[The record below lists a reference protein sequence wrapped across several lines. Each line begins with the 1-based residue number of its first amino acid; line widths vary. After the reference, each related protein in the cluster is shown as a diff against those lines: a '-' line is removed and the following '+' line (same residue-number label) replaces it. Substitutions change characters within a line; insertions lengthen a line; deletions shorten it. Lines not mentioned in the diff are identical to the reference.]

1 MEFWRAAHCNFELLF
16 AQSSMTPILQHASF
30 YWTLML
36 DQRKKIIGEDT
47 VLFEHIWKSGKGFY
61 ITVSILGAL
70 VLLAIYAYVTQY
82 RTGLTVTGLSRQIF
96 WGVYITNF
104 VFFIGISHAGTF
116 ISAVLRILKAEW
128 RRPISRASELTT
140 VFILMFGVGSVL
152 IDLGRP
158 DRMLYAIRY
167 ANFQSPLLWDVCSI
181 ATYLTVSSLS
191 LYLALIPDIAMLRDL
206 GGKREWFYRILS
218 LGWTGTEGQ
227 HHRLDKAI
235 GFVSILVIPVMI
247 TVHTVVSF
255 VFAMTIQ
262 PLWHSAI
269 FGPYFVVGAIFSGV
283 ASVIVVMA
291 VLRKAYHLENYIKPI
306 HFNNIGIFLMAMTL
320 LWFYF
325 TFAEYITIVY
335 GNDPVHMSIFWSKFT
350 GKFAPLFWLHFV
362 LCFVIPLPILAIKK
376 FRTIRG
382 TVIVSISIVLGMW
395 LERFVIIV
403 PTLTRQRMPV
413 QGAFYIPT
421 WVEWSILAGCISLFT
436 LLYVLFT
443 KVFPIVPVWEVR
455 EGREKAA
462 ATAAARITSYMPETG
477 APKE

>member
-1 MEFWRAAHCNFELLF
+1 MA
-16 AQSSMTPILQHASF
+16 
-30 YWTLML
+30 
-36 DQRKKIIGEDT
+36 DQRQKILGEDRI
-47 VLFEHIWKSGKGFY
+47 LFEHIWKTGKGFY
-61 ITVSILGAL
+61 LTISILSGL
-70 VLLAIYAYVTQY
+70 VLWGLYAYVTQY
-82 RTGLTVTGLSRQIF
+82 RNGLTVTGLSRQIF

-116 ISAVLRILKAEW
+116 ISAVLRVLKAEW

-140 VFILMFGVGSVL
+140 VFILLFGVGSVL

-167 ANFQSPLLWDVCSI
+167 AHFRSPLLWDICSI
-181 ATYLTVSSLS
+181 TTYLTVSSICLF
-191 LYLALIPDIAMLRDL
+191 LALIPDIALLRDL

-218 LGWTGTEGQ
+218 LGWTGSETQ
-227 HHRLDKAI
+227 HRRLDRAI
-235 GFVSILVIPVMI
+235 NFMSILVIPVMI

-291 VLRKAYHLENYIKPI
+291 VLRKAYHLENYIKPV

-335 GNDPVHMSIFWSKFT
+335 GNEPVHMAIFWSKVT

-362 LCFVIPLPILAIKK
+362 LCFVIPLPILAAKR

-382 TVIVSISIVLGMW
+382 TVVASISIILGMW

-403 PTLTRQRMPV
+403 PTLTRQRLPV
-413 QGAFYIPT
+413 EQAIYVPT
-421 WVEWSILAGCISLFT
+421 WVEWSILVGCISLFM
-436 LLYVLFT
+436 LLYALFT
-443 KVFPIVPVWEVR
+443 KVFPIVPIWEIR
-455 EGREKAA
+455 EGREKAVSQVGE
-462 ATAAARITSYMPETG
+462 RIKAYLPEV
-477 APKE
+477 

>member
-1 MEFWRAAHCNFELLF
+1 
-16 AQSSMTPILQHASF
+16 
-30 YWTLML
+30 ML
-36 DQRKKIIGEDT
+36 DQRNKIIAGDNP
-47 VLFEHIWKSGKGFY
+47 LFEHIWRTGRGFY
-61 ITVSILGAL
+61 ITVSVLAAL
-70 VLLAIYAYVTQY
+70 VLWGVYAYVTQY
-82 RTGLTVTGLSRQIF
+82 LNGLTVTGLSRQIF

-116 ISAVLRILKAEW
+116 ISAVLRVLKAEW
-128 RRPISRASELTT
+128 RRPISRLSELTT

-167 ANFQSPLLWDVCSI
+167 AHFTSPLLWDVCSI
-181 ATYLTVSSLS
+181 TMYLTVSSIC
-191 LYLALIPDIAMLRDL
+191 LYLALIPDIALLRDL
-206 GGKREWFYRILS
+206 GGRREWFYRILA
-218 LGWTGTEGQ
+218 LGWTGDEHQ
-227 HHRLDKAI
+227 RRRLDKAI
-235 GFVSILVIPVMI
+235 GAMSILVIPVMI

-283 ASVIVVMA
+283 ASVIVVMS
-291 VLRKAYHLENYIKPI
+291 VIRKVYHLEAYIKPV

-325 TFAEYITIVY
+325 TFAEYITVVY
-335 GNDPVHMSIFWSKFT
+335 GNEPVHMAIFWSKIS
-350 GKFAPLFWLHFV
+350 GKFAPLFWLHFI
-362 LCFVIPLPILAIKK
+362 LCFVIPLPILAMKK

-382 TVIVSISIVLGMW
+382 TVAASISIILGMW

-413 QGAFYIPT
+413 EGVFYIPT
-421 WVEWSILAGCISLFT
+421 WVEWSILAGCISLFM
-436 LLYVLFT
+436 LLYTLFT
-443 KVFPIVPVWEVR
+443 KVFPIVPVWEIR
-455 EGREKAA
+455 EGREKAVIA
-462 ATAAARITSYMPETG
+462 VSDRIKSYLPEQDTLD
-477 APKE
+477 K

>member
-1 MEFWRAAHCNFELLF
+1 
-16 AQSSMTPILQHASF
+16 
-30 YWTLML
+30 ML
-36 DQRKKIIGEDT
+36 DQRKKIIAGDAP
-47 VLFEHIWKSGKGFY
+47 LFEHIWRTGKGFY
-61 ITVSILGAL
+61 ITVSVLAAL
-70 VLLAIYAYVTQY
+70 VLWGVYAYVTQY
-82 RTGLTVTGLSRQIF
+82 LNGLTVTGLSRQIF

-116 ISAVLRILKAEW
+116 ISAVLRVLKAEW
-128 RRPISRASELTT
+128 RRPISRLSELTT

-167 ANFQSPLLWDVCSI
+167 AHFTSPLLWDVCSI
-181 ATYLTVSSLS
+181 TMYLTVSSIC
-191 LYLALIPDIAMLRDL
+191 LYLALIPDIALLRDF
-206 GGKREWFYRILS
+206 GGRREWFYRILA
-218 LGWTGTEGQ
+218 LGWTGDEHQ
-227 HHRLDKAI
+227 RRRLDKAI
-235 GFVSILVIPVMI
+235 GAMSILVIPVMI

-283 ASVIVVMA
+283 ASVIVVMS
-291 VLRKAYHLENYIKPI
+291 VIRKVYHLEAYIKPV

-325 TFAEYITIVY
+325 TFAEYITVVY
-335 GNDPVHMSIFWSKFT
+335 GNEPVHMAIFWSKIS

-362 LCFVIPLPILAIKK
+362 LCFVIPLPILAMKK
-376 FRTIRG
+376 FRTIKG
-382 TVIVSISIVLGMW
+382 TVIASISIIIGMW

-413 QGAFYIPT
+413 EGAFYIPT
-421 WVEWSILAGCISLFT
+421 WVEWSILAGCISLFM
-436 LLYVLFT
+436 LLYTLFT
-443 KVFPIVPVWEVR
+443 KVFPIVPVWEIR
-455 EGREKAA
+455 EGREKAVIA
-462 ATAAARITSYMPETG
+462 VSDRIKSYLPEQDTLD
-477 APKE
+477 K

>member
-1 MEFWRAAHCNFELLF
+1 MIDPK
-16 AQSSMTPILQHASF
+16 Q
-30 YWTLML
+30 
-36 DQRKKIIGEDT
+36 KIVGQDAI
-47 VLFEHIWKSGKGFY
+47 LFEHIQKTGKKFY
-61 ITVSILGAL
+61 ITVSILAAL
-70 VLLAIYAYVTQY
+70 VLWGIYAYVTQY
-82 RTGLTVTGLSRQIF
+82 RTGLAVTGLSRQIF

-116 ISAVLRILKAEW
+116 ISAVLRILNAEW

-167 ANFQSPLLWDVCSI
+167 AHFRSPLLWDVCSI
-181 ATYLTVSSLS
+181 TTYLTVSSIC
-191 LYLALIPDIAMLRDL
+191 LYLGLIPDIALLRDL
-206 GGKREWFYRILS
+206 GGKRAWFYRVLA

-235 GFVSILVIPVMI
+235 NFMSILVIPVMI

-262 PLWHSAI
+262 PMWHSAI

-291 VLRKAYHLENYIKPI
+291 VLRRVYHLEHYIKQI
-306 HFNNIGIFLMAMTL
+306 HFNNIGVFLLAMTL

-325 TFAEYITIVY
+325 TSAEYITVFY
-335 GNDPVHMSIFWSKFT
+335 GNEPVHMEIFWSKLA
-350 GKFAPLFWLHFV
+350 GKFAPLFWLHFI
-362 LCFVIPLPILAIKK
+362 LCFVIPLPILALRKT
-376 FRTIRG
+376 RTIRG
-382 TVIVSISIVLGMW
+382 TVIASICIVLGMW

-403 PTLTRQRMPV
+403 PTLTKQRMSV
-413 QGAFYIPT
+413 EQAFYMPT
-421 WVEWSILAGCISLFT
+421 WVEWSILAGCISLFM
-436 LLYVLFT
+436 LLYALFT
-443 KVFPIVPVWEVR
+443 KVFPIVPIWEIR
-455 EGREKAA
+455 EGRERAVA
-462 ATAAARITSYMPETG
+462 VVSERIKSYLPDDK
-477 APKE
+477 P

>member
-1 MEFWRAAHCNFELLF
+1 MIDK
-16 AQSSMTPILQHASF
+16 QT
-30 YWTLML
+30 
-36 DQRKKIIGEDT
+36 KIIGEDRA
-47 VLFEHIWKSGKGFY
+47 LFEHLWKTGKNFY
-61 ITVSILGAL
+61 ITISILIAL
-70 VLLAIYAYVTQY
+70 VLLGLYAYITQY
-82 RTGLTVTGLSRQIF
+82 LTGLTVTGLSRQIF

-181 ATYLTVSSLS
+181 TTYLTVSSIS
-191 LYLALIPDIAMLRDL
+191 LYLALIPDIALLRDL
-206 GGKREWFYRILS
+206 GGRGEWFYRILS
-218 LGWTGTEGQ
+218 LGWRGTERE
-227 HHRLDKAI
+227 HRRLDKAI
-235 GFVSILVIPVMI
+235 GFVSVLVIPVMI

-283 ASVIVVMA
+283 ASVILVMA
-291 VLRKAYHLENYIKPI
+291 VLRKVYHLEQYIKAI

-335 GNDPVHMSIFWSKFT
+335 GNEPVHMAIFWSKVA

-362 LCFVIPLPILAIKK
+362 LCFVVPLPILAIKRY
-376 FRTIRG
+376 RTIRG
-382 TVIVSISIVLGMW
+382 TVIASISIVLGMW

-403 PTLTRQRMPV
+403 PTLTRQRMPAE
-413 QGAFYIPT
+413 GAFYIPT
-421 WVEWSILAGCISLFT
+421 WVEWSILAGCISLFM
-436 LLYVLFT
+436 LLYALFT

-455 EGREKAA
+455 EGREKASA
-462 ATAAARITSYMPETG
+462 SVAARIESYMPETG
-477 APKE
+477 SSRD

>member
-1 MEFWRAAHCNFELLF
+1 MVDKR
-16 AQSSMTPILQHASF
+16 Q
-30 YWTLML
+30 
-36 DQRKKIIGEDT
+36 KIIGEDAQ
-47 VLFEHIWKSGKGFY
+47 LFEHIWKTGKGFY

-70 VLLAIYAYVTQY
+70 VLLGLYAYITQY
-82 RTGLTVTGLSRQIF
+82 RNGLTVTGLSRQIF

-116 ISAVLRILKAEW
+116 ISAVLRVLKAEW
-128 RRPISRASELTT
+128 RRPISRLSELTT

-167 ANFQSPLLWDVCSI
+167 ANFRSPLLWDVCSI
-181 ATYLTVSSLS
+181 SLYLTVSSIC
-191 LYLALIPDIAMLRDL
+191 LYLALIPDIALLRDL

-218 LGWTGTEGQ
+218 LGWTGMENQ
-227 HHRLDKAI
+227 HRRLEKSI
-235 GFVSILVIPVMI
+235 NFMSILVIPVMI

-291 VLRKAYHLENYIKPI
+291 VLRKAYHLENYIKPV

-325 TFAEYITIVY
+325 TFAENITIVY
-335 GNDPVHMSIFWSKFT
+335 GNEPVHMAIFWSKIS
-350 GKFAPLFWLHFV
+350 GKFAPLFWLHFT
-362 LCFVIPLPILAIKK
+362 LCFVIPLPILAVKK
-376 FRTIRG
+376 FRTIQG
-382 TVIVSISIVLGMW
+382 TVVASISIILGMW

-403 PTLTRQRMPV
+403 PTLTKQRMPV
-413 QGAFYIPT
+413 EGAFYIPT
-421 WVEWSILAGCISLFT
+421 WVEWSILAGCISLFI
-436 LLYVLFT
+436 LLYTLFT
-443 KVFPIVPVWEVR
+443 KVFPIVPIWEIR
-455 EGREKAA
+455 EGREKAV
-462 ATAAARITSYMPETG
+462 TQVEERIRSYLPE
-477 APKE
+477 P

>member
-1 MEFWRAAHCNFELLF
+1 MVDKR
-16 AQSSMTPILQHASF
+16 Q
-30 YWTLML
+30 
-36 DQRKKIIGEDT
+36 KIIGEDAQ
-47 VLFEHIWKSGKGFY
+47 LFEHIWKTGKGFY

-70 VLLAIYAYVTQY
+70 VLLGLYAYITQY
-82 RTGLTVTGLSRQIF
+82 RNGLTVTGLSRQIF

-116 ISAVLRILKAEW
+116 ISAVLRVLKAEW
-128 RRPISRASELTT
+128 RRPISRLSELTT

-167 ANFQSPLLWDVCSI
+167 ANFRSPLLWDVCSI
-181 ATYLTVSSLS
+181 SLYLTVSSIC
-191 LYLALIPDIAMLRDL
+191 LYLALIPDIALLRDL

-218 LGWTGTEGQ
+218 LGWTGMENQ
-227 HHRLDKAI
+227 HRRLEKSI
-235 GFVSILVIPVMI
+235 NFMSILVIPVMI

-325 TFAEYITIVY
+325 TFAENITIVY
-335 GNDPVHMSIFWSKFT
+335 GNEPVHMAIFWSKLT
-350 GKFAPLFWLHFV
+350 GKFAPLFWLHFT
-362 LCFVIPLPILAIKK
+362 LCFVIPLPILAVKK

-382 TVIVSISIVLGMW
+382 TVVASISIIIGMW

-403 PTLTRQRMPV
+403 PTLTKQRMPV
-413 QGAFYIPT
+413 EGAFYIPT
-421 WVEWSILAGCISLFT
+421 WVEWSILAGCISLFV
-436 LLYVLFT
+436 LLYTLFT
-443 KVFPIVPVWEVR
+443 KVFPIVPIWEIR
-455 EGREKAA
+455 EGREKAV
-462 ATAAARITSYMPETG
+462 TQVEERIRSYLPE
-477 APKE
+477 P

>member
-1 MEFWRAAHCNFELLF
+1 MIDKR
-16 AQSSMTPILQHASF
+16 Q
-30 YWTLML
+30 
-36 DQRKKIIGEDT
+36 KIIGEDR
-47 VLFEHIWKSGKGFY
+47 VLFEHIWKKGRGFY
-61 ITVSILGAL
+61 ITVSILSAL
-70 VLLAIYAYVTQY
+70 VLWGLYAYVWQY
-82 RTGLTVTGLSRQIF
+82 RTGLGVTGLSRQIF

-116 ISAVLRILKAEW
+116 ISAVLRVLKAEW
-128 RRPISRASELTT
+128 RRPISRLSELTT

-167 ANFQSPLLWDVCSI
+167 AHFTSPLLWDVCSI
-181 ATYLTVSSLS
+181 TTYLTVSSIS

-206 GGKREWFYRILS
+206 GGRGEWFYRILS
-218 LGWTGTEGQ
+218 LGWRGTEEE
-227 HHRLDKAI
+227 HRRLDKAI
-235 GFVSILVIPVMI
+235 GFVSVLVIPVMI

-262 PLWHSAI
+262 PLWHSAV

-291 VLRKAYHLENYIKPI
+291 ILRKVYHLEGYIKPI

-335 GNDPVHMSIFWSKFT
+335 GNEPVHMAIFWSKIS
-350 GKFAPLFWLHFV
+350 GKFAPLFWLHFT
-362 LCFVIPLPILAIKK
+362 LCFVIPLPILATRKY
-376 FRTIRG
+376 RTIRG
-382 TVIVSISIVLGMW
+382 TVIASISIVLGMW

-413 QGAFYIPT
+413 EGAFYIPT
-421 WVEWSILAGCISLFT
+421 WVEWSILAGCISLFM
-436 LLYVLFT
+436 LLYTLFT

-455 EGREKAA
+455 EGREKASA
-462 ATAAARITSYMPETG
+462 NVAARIESYMPETQLSRD
-477 APKE
+477 

>member
-1 MEFWRAAHCNFELLF
+1 
-16 AQSSMTPILQHASF
+16 
-30 YWTLML
+30 ML
-36 DQRKKIIGEDT
+36 DKQTKIIGEDRI
-47 VLFEHIWKSGKGFY
+47 LFEHIWKTGKGFY
-61 ITVSILGAL
+61 ITISILIAL
-70 VLLAIYAYVTQY
+70 VLLGLYAYITQY
-82 RTGLTVTGLSRQIF
+82 LTGLTVTGLSRQIF

-116 ISAVLRILKAEW
+116 ISAVLRVLKAEW
-128 RRPISRASELTT
+128 RRPISRLSELTT

-158 DRMLYAIRY
+158 DRMLYALRY

-181 ATYLTVSSLS
+181 TTYLTVSSIS

-206 GGKREWFYRILS
+206 GGRGEWFYRILS
-218 LGWTGTEGQ
+218 LGWRGTERE
-227 HHRLDKAI
+227 HRRLDKAI
-235 GFVSILVIPVMI
+235 GFVSVLVIPVMI

-291 VLRKAYHLENYIKPI
+291 ILRKAYHLESYIKPI

-325 TFAEYITIVY
+325 TFAEYITVVY
-335 GNDPVHMSIFWSKFT
+335 GNEPVHMAIFWSKIS

-376 FRTIRG
+376 YRTIRG
-382 TVIVSISIVLGMW
+382 TVIASISIVLGMW

-403 PTLTRQRMPV
+403 PTLTRQRMPAE
-413 QGAFYIPT
+413 GAFYVPT
-421 WVEWSILAGCISLFT
+421 WVEWSILAGCISLFM

-455 EGREKAA
+455 EGRGKAA
-462 ATAAARITSYMPETG
+462 ATVAARIESYMPE
-477 APKE
+477 ADSSRN

>member
-1 MEFWRAAHCNFELLF
+1 MVDKR
-16 AQSSMTPILQHASF
+16 QKIL
-30 YWTLML
+30 
-36 DQRKKIIGEDT
+36 GEDSI
-47 VLFEHIWKSGKGFY
+47 LFEHILKTGKGFY

-70 VLLAIYAYVTQY
+70 VLWGLYAYITQY
-82 RTGLTVTGLSRQIF
+82 RNGLTVTGLSRQIF

-116 ISAVLRILKAEW
+116 ISAVLRVLKAEW

-140 VFILMFGVGSVL
+140 VFILLFGVGSVL

-167 ANFQSPLLWDVCSI
+167 AHFRSPLLWDVCSI
-181 ATYLTVSSLS
+181 TMYLTVSSIC
-191 LYLALIPDIAMLRDL
+191 LYLALIPDIALLRDL
-206 GGKREWFYRILS
+206 GGRREWFYRILS
-218 LGWTGTEGQ
+218 LGWTGMESQ
-227 HHRLDKAI
+227 HRRLERAI
-235 GFVSILVIPVMI
+235 NFMSILVIPVMI

-291 VLRKAYHLENYIKPI
+291 VLRKAYHLENYIKPV

-335 GNDPVHMSIFWSKFT
+335 GNEPVHMAIFWSKIA
-350 GKFAPLFWLHFV
+350 GKFAPLFWFHFV
-362 LCFVIPLPILAIKK
+362 LCFIIPLPILAVRR

-382 TVIVSISIVLGMW
+382 TVVASISIILGMW

-403 PTLTRQRMPV
+403 PTLTRQRLPV
-413 QGAFYIPT
+413 EQAFYFPT
-421 WVEWSILAGCISLFT
+421 WVEWSILAGCISLFM
-436 LLYVLFT
+436 LLYALFT
-443 KVFPIVPVWEVR
+443 KVFPIVPIWEIR
-455 EGREKAA
+455 EGREKAV
-462 ATAAARITSYMPETG
+462 TVVSERIKSYLPEQ
-477 APKE
+477 

>member
-1 MEFWRAAHCNFELLF
+1 MNISGRAGRGSTSPSPSLVPL
-16 AQSSMTPILQHASF
+16 S
-30 YWTLML
+30 Y
-36 DQRKKIIGEDT
+36 
-47 VLFEHIWKSGKGFY
+47 
-61 ITVSILGAL
+61 LGL
-70 VLLAIYAYVTQY
+70 YAYVTQY

-181 ATYLTVSSLS
+181 ATYLTVSSIS

-218 LGWTGTEGQ
+218 LGWRGTEDQ
-227 HHRLDKAI
+227 HRRLERAI

-291 VLRKAYHLENYIKPI
+291 VLRKAYHLENYIKPV

-325 TFAEYITIVY
+325 TFAENITVVY
-335 GNDPVHMSIFWSKFT
+335 GNDPVHMSIFWSKLT
-350 GKFAPLFWLHFV
+350 GKFAPLFWAHFI
-362 LCFVIPLPILAIKK
+362 LCFVIPLPILAIRKY
-376 FRTIRG
+376 RTIRG
-382 TVIVSISIVLGMW
+382 TVIASISIILGMW

-403 PTLTRQRMPV
+403 PTLTRQRLPV
-413 QGAFYIPT
+413 EQAFYIPT
-421 WVEWSILAGCISLFT
+421 WVEWSILAGCISLFM
-436 LLYVLFT
+436 LLYTLFT

-455 EGREKAA
+455 EGREKAPA
-462 ATAAARITSYMPETG
+462 AVAARVTSYMPETG
-477 APKE
+477 PSGETK

>member
-1 MEFWRAAHCNFELLF
+1 MGLGLGRNGNMIDPK
-16 AQSSMTPILQHASF
+16 Q
-30 YWTLML
+30 
-36 DQRKKIIGEDT
+36 KIVGQDAI
-47 VLFEHIWKSGKGFY
+47 LFEHIQKTGKKFY
-61 ITVSILGAL
+61 ITVSILAAL
-70 VLLAIYAYVTQY
+70 VLWGIYAYVTQY
-82 RTGLTVTGLSRQIF
+82 RTGLAVTGLSRQIF

-167 ANFQSPLLWDVCSI
+167 AQFRSPLLWDVCSI
-181 ATYLTVSSLS
+181 TTYLTVSSIC
-191 LYLALIPDIAMLRDL
+191 LYLGLIPDIALLRDL
-206 GGKREWFYRILS
+206 GGKRAWFYRVLA

-235 GFVSILVIPVMI
+235 NFMSILVIPVMI

-262 PLWHSAI
+262 PMWHSAI

-291 VLRKAYHLENYIKPI
+291 VLRRVYHLEHYIKQI
-306 HFNNIGIFLMAMTL
+306 HFNNIGVFLLAMTL

-325 TFAEYITIVY
+325 TSAEYITVFY
-335 GNDPVHMSIFWSKFT
+335 GNEPVHMEIFWSKLA
-350 GKFAPLFWLHFV
+350 GKFAPLFWLHFI
-362 LCFVIPLPILAIKK
+362 LCFVIPLPILALRKT
-376 FRTIRG
+376 RTIRG
-382 TVIVSISIVLGMW
+382 TVIASICIVLGMW

-403 PTLTRQRMPV
+403 PTLTKQRMSV
-413 QGAFYIPT
+413 EQAFYMPT
-421 WVEWSILAGCISLFT
+421 WVEWSILAGCISLFM
-436 LLYVLFT
+436 LLYALFT
-443 KVFPIVPVWEVR
+443 KVFPIVPIWEIR
-455 EGREKAA
+455 EGRERAVA
-462 ATAAARITSYMPETG
+462 VVSERIKSYLPDD
-477 APKE
+477 K

>member
-1 MEFWRAAHCNFELLF
+1 MVDKR
-16 AQSSMTPILQHASF
+16 Q
-30 YWTLML
+30 
-36 DQRKKIIGEDT
+36 KIIGEDAQ
-47 VLFEHIWKSGKGFY
+47 LFEHIWKTGKGFY

-70 VLLAIYAYVTQY
+70 VLLGLYAYITQY
-82 RTGLTVTGLSRQIF
+82 RNGLTVTGLSRQIF

-116 ISAVLRILKAEW
+116 ISAVLRVLKAEW
-128 RRPISRASELTT
+128 RRPISRLSELTT

-167 ANFQSPLLWDVCSI
+167 ANFRSPLLWDVCSI
-181 ATYLTVSSLS
+181 SLYLTVSSIC
-191 LYLALIPDIAMLRDL
+191 LYLALIPDIALLRDL

-218 LGWTGTEGQ
+218 LGWTGMENQ
-227 HHRLDKAI
+227 HRRLEKSI
-235 GFVSILVIPVMI
+235 NFMSILVIPVMI

-291 VLRKAYHLENYIKPI
+291 VLRKAYHLENYIKPV

-325 TFAEYITIVY
+325 TFAENITIVY
-335 GNDPVHMSIFWSKFT
+335 GNEPVHMAIFWSKLT
-350 GKFAPLFWLHFV
+350 GKFAPLFWLHFT
-362 LCFVIPLPILAIKK
+362 LCFVIPLPILAVKK
-376 FRTIRG
+376 FRTIQG
-382 TVIVSISIVLGMW
+382 TVVASISIILGMW

-403 PTLTRQRMPV
+403 PTLTKQRMPV
-413 QGAFYIPT
+413 EGAFYIPT
-421 WVEWSILAGCISLFT
+421 WVEWSILAGCISLFI
-436 LLYVLFT
+436 LLYTLFT
-443 KVFPIVPVWEVR
+443 KVFPIVPIWEIR
-455 EGREKAA
+455 EGREKAI
-462 ATAAARITSYMPETG
+462 TTVSQRIQSYLPEQD
-477 APKE
+477 ALDSKIS

>member
-1 MEFWRAAHCNFELLF
+1 
-16 AQSSMTPILQHASF
+16 
-30 YWTLML
+30 ML
-36 DQRKKIIGEDT
+36 DRQTKIIGEDRA
-47 VLFEHIWKSGKGFY
+47 LFEHIWKTGKNFY
-61 ITVSILGAL
+61 ITISVLIAL
-70 VLLAIYAYVTQY
+70 VLLGLYAYITQY
-82 RTGLTVTGLSRQIF
+82 LTGLTVTGLSRQIF

-181 ATYLTVSSLS
+181 STYLTVSSIS

-206 GGKREWFYRILS
+206 GGRGEWFYRILS
-218 LGWTGTEGQ
+218 LGWRGTERE
-227 HHRLDKAI
+227 HRRLDKAI
-235 GFVSILVIPVMI
+235 GFVSVLVIPVMI

-283 ASVIVVMA
+283 ASVIIVMA
-291 VLRKAYHLENYIKPI
+291 VLRKVYHLEGYIKPI

-325 TFAEYITIVY
+325 TFAENITIVY
-335 GNDPVHMSIFWSKFT
+335 GNEPVHMAIFWSKLA

-376 FRTIRG
+376 YRTIRG
-382 TVIVSISIVLGMW
+382 TVIASISIVLGMW

-403 PTLTRQRMPV
+403 PTLTRQRMPAE
-413 QGAFYIPT
+413 GAFYVPT
-421 WVEWSILAGCISLFT
+421 WVEWSILAGCISLFM
-436 LLYVLFT
+436 LLYALFT

-455 EGREKAA
+455 EGREKASA
-462 ATAAARITSYMPETG
+462 SVAARIESYMPETG
-477 APKE
+477 SLRD

>member
-1 MEFWRAAHCNFELLF
+1 MVDKR
-16 AQSSMTPILQHASF
+16 Q
-30 YWTLML
+30 
-36 DQRKKIIGEDT
+36 KIIGEDAQ
-47 VLFEHIWKSGKGFY
+47 LFEHIWKTGKGFY

-70 VLLAIYAYVTQY
+70 VLLGLYAYITQY
-82 RTGLTVTGLSRQIF
+82 RNGLTVTGLSRQIF

-116 ISAVLRILKAEW
+116 ISAVLRVLKAEW
-128 RRPISRASELTT
+128 RRPISRLSELTT

-167 ANFQSPLLWDVCSI
+167 ANFRSPLLWDVCSI
-181 ATYLTVSSLS
+181 SLYLTVSSIC
-191 LYLALIPDIAMLRDL
+191 LYLALIPDIALLRDL
-206 GGKREWFYRILS
+206 GGRREWFYRVLS
-218 LGWTGTEGQ
+218 LGWTGTESQ
-227 HHRLDKAI
+227 HRRLERAI
-235 GFVSILVIPVMI
+235 NSMSILVIPVMI

-291 VLRKAYHLENYIKPI
+291 VLRKAYHLESYIKPV

-335 GNDPVHMSIFWSKFT
+335 GNEPIHMAIFWSKIS
-350 GKFAPLFWLHFV
+350 GKFAPLFWLHFI
-362 LCFVIPLPILAIKK
+362 LCFIIPLPILAVRR

-382 TVIVSISIVLGMW
+382 TVVASISIILGMW

-403 PTLTRQRMPV
+403 PTLTKQRMPV
-413 QGAFYIPT
+413 EGAFYIPT
-421 WVEWSILAGCISLFT
+421 WVEWSILAGCISLFI
-436 LLYVLFT
+436 LLYTLFT
-443 KVFPIVPVWEVR
+443 KVFPIVPIWEIR
-455 EGREKAA
+455 EGREKAV
-462 ATAAARITSYMPETG
+462 TQVGERIRSYLPE
-477 APKE
+477 P

>member
-1 MEFWRAAHCNFELLF
+1 MVDKR
-16 AQSSMTPILQHASF
+16 QKIL
-30 YWTLML
+30 
-36 DQRKKIIGEDT
+36 GEDT
-47 VLFEHIWKSGKGFY
+47 ILFEHVLKTGKGFY
-61 ITVSILGAL
+61 ITISILGTL
-70 VLLAIYAYVTQY
+70 VLLGLYAYVTQY
-82 RTGLTVTGLSRQIF
+82 RNGLTVTGLSRQIF

-116 ISAVLRILKAEW
+116 ISAVLRVLKAEW

-140 VFILMFGVGSVL
+140 VFILLFGVGSVL

-167 ANFQSPLLWDVCSI
+167 AHFRSPLLWDVCSI
-181 ATYLTVSSLS
+181 TLYLTVSSIS
-191 LYLALIPDIAMLRDL
+191 LFLALIPDIALFRDL

-218 LGWTGTEGQ
+218 LGWTGTESQ
-227 HHRLDKAI
+227 HRRLERAI
-235 GFVSILVIPVMI
+235 NFMSILVIPVMI

-335 GNDPVHMSIFWSKFT
+335 GNEPIHMAIFWSKLT

-362 LCFVIPLPILAIKK
+362 LCFVIPLPILAVKRT
-376 FRTIRG
+376 RTIRG
-382 TVIVSISIVLGMW
+382 TVVASISIIIGMW

-403 PTLTRQRMPV
+403 PTLTRQRLPV
-413 QGAFYIPT
+413 EQAFYIPT
-421 WVEWSILAGCISLFT
+421 WVEWSILAGCISFFM
-436 LLYVLFT
+436 LLYTLFT
-443 KVFPIVPVWEVR
+443 KVFPIVPIWEVR
-455 EGREKAA
+455 EGRQKSIAEVGE
-462 ATAAARITSYMPETG
+462 RIKTYLPETSTDH
-477 APKE
+477 

>member
-1 MEFWRAAHCNFELLF
+1 
-16 AQSSMTPILQHASF
+16 
-30 YWTLML
+30 ML
-36 DQRKKIIGEDT
+36 DHRQKIIGEDAA
-47 VLFEHIWKSGKGFY
+47 LFEHIWKTGKNFY
-61 ITVSILGAL
+61 IFVSILGAL
-70 VLLAIYAYVTQY
+70 VLWGVYAYVTQY
-82 RTGLTVTGLSRQIF
+82 RTGLGVTGLSRQIF

-116 ISAVLRILKAEW
+116 ISCVLRILKAEW

-167 ANFQSPLLWDVCSI
+167 AHFRSPLLWDVCSI
-181 ATYLTVSSLS
+181 ATYLTVSSIS
-191 LYLALIPDIAMLRDL
+191 LYLALIPDIALLRDI
-206 GGKREWFYRILS
+206 GGKRQWFYRALS
-218 LGWTGTEGQ
+218 LGWMGTEQQ
-227 HHRLDKAI
+227 HRRLEKGI
-235 GFVSILVIPVMI
+235 NFVSVLVIPVMI

-262 PLWHSAI
+262 PMWHSAI

-291 VLRKAYHLENYIKPI
+291 VLRKVYHLENYIKAI
-306 HFNNIGIFLMAMTL
+306 HFNNIGVFLMAMTL

-325 TFAEYITIVY
+325 TFAEYLTIFY
-335 GNDPVHMSIFWSKFT
+335 GNEPVHMEIFWMKLA

-362 LCFVIPLPILAIKK
+362 LCFVIPLPILAIRKT
-376 FRTIRG
+376 RTIRG
-382 TVIVSISIVLGMW
+382 TVIASISIILGMW

-403 PTLTRQRMPV
+403 PTLTNQRMPV
-413 QGAFYIPT
+413 EGAFYIPT
-421 WVEWSILAGCISLFT
+421 WVEWSILAGCISLFV
-436 LLYVLFT
+436 LLYTLFT
-443 KVFPIVPVWEVR
+443 KVFPIVPVWEVK

-462 ATAAARITSYMPETG
+462 EQMAERVRSYMPETG
-477 APKE
+477 MKRYGGPS

>member
-1 MEFWRAAHCNFELLF
+1 MMMDSR
-16 AQSSMTPILQHASF
+16 Q
-30 YWTLML
+30 
-36 DQRKKIIGEDT
+36 KIIGEDA
-47 VLFEHIWKSGKGFY
+47 VLFEHIWKTGKGFY

-70 VLLAIYAYVTQY
+70 VLLGLYAYVTQY
-82 RTGLTVTGLSRQIF
+82 LTGLTVTGLSRQIF

-116 ISAVLRILKAEW
+116 ISAVLRVLKAEW

-140 VFILMFGVGSVL
+140 VFILLFGVGSVL

-167 ANFQSPLLWDVCSI
+167 AHFRSPLLWDVCSI
-181 ATYLTVSSLS
+181 ATYLTVSSIC
-191 LYLALIPDIAMLRDL
+191 LYLALIPDIALLRDL

-218 LGWTGTEGQ
+218 LGWTGAESQ
-227 HHRLDKAI
+227 HRRLERAI
-235 GFVSILVIPVMI
+235 NFMSILVIPVMI

-291 VLRKAYHLENYIKPI
+291 VLRKAYHLENYIKPV

-335 GNDPVHMSIFWSKFT
+335 GNEPVHMAIFWSKLA

-362 LCFVIPLPILAIKK
+362 LCFIIPLPILAVRR

-382 TVIVSISIVLGMW
+382 TVVASISIILGMW

-403 PTLTRQRMPV
+403 PTLTRQRLPV
-413 QGAFYIPT
+413 EQAFYIPT
-421 WVEWSILAGCISLFT
+421 WVEWSILAGCISLFM
-436 LLYVLFT
+436 LLYTLFT
-443 KVFPIVPVWEVR
+443 KVFPIVPIWEIR
-455 EGREKAA
+455 EGREKAV
-462 ATAAARITSYMPETG
+462 TQVGERIRSYLPEQ
-477 APKE
+477 

>member
-1 MEFWRAAHCNFELLF
+1 MVDKR
-16 AQSSMTPILQHASF
+16 Q
-30 YWTLML
+30 
-36 DQRKKIIGEDT
+36 KIIGEDAQ
-47 VLFEHIWKSGKGFY
+47 LFEHIWKTGKGFY

-70 VLLAIYAYVTQY
+70 VLLGLYAYITQY
-82 RTGLTVTGLSRQIF
+82 RNGLTVTGLSRQIF

-116 ISAVLRILKAEW
+116 ISAVLRVLKAEW
-128 RRPISRASELTT
+128 RRPISRLSELTT

-181 ATYLTVSSLS
+181 SLYLTVSSIC
-191 LYLALIPDIAMLRDL
+191 LYLALIPDIALLRDL

-218 LGWTGTEGQ
+218 LGWTGMENQ
-227 HHRLDKAI
+227 HRRLEKSI
-235 GFVSILVIPVMI
+235 NFMSILVIPVMI

-291 VLRKAYHLENYIKPI
+291 VLRNAYHLESYIKPV

-325 TFAEYITIVY
+325 TFAENITIVY
-335 GNDPVHMSIFWSKFT
+335 GNEPVHMAIFWSKIS
-350 GKFAPLFWLHFV
+350 GKFAPLFWLHFI
-362 LCFVIPLPILAIKK
+362 LCFIIPLPILAVRR

-382 TVIVSISIVLGMW
+382 TVVASISIILGMW

-403 PTLTRQRMPV
+403 PTLTKQRMPV
-413 QGAFYIPT
+413 EGAFYIPT
-421 WVEWSILAGCISLFT
+421 WVEWSILAGCISLFI
-436 LLYVLFT
+436 LLYTLFT
-443 KVFPIVPVWEVR
+443 KVFPIVPIWEIR
-455 EGREKAA
+455 EGREKAV
-462 ATAAARITSYMPETG
+462 TQVGERIRSYLPE
-477 APKE
+477 P

>member
-1 MEFWRAAHCNFELLF
+1 MVDKR
-16 AQSSMTPILQHASF
+16 QKIL
-30 YWTLML
+30 
-36 DQRKKIIGEDT
+36 GEDT
-47 VLFEHIWKSGKGFY
+47 ILFEHVLKTGKGFY
-61 ITVSILGAL
+61 ITISILGTL
-70 VLLAIYAYVTQY
+70 VLLGLYAYVTQY
-82 RTGLTVTGLSRQIF
+82 RNGLTVTGLSRQIF

-116 ISAVLRILKAEW
+116 ISAVLRVLKAEW

-140 VFILMFGVGSVL
+140 VFILLFGVGSVL

-167 ANFQSPLLWDVCSI
+167 AHFRSPLLWDVCSI
-181 ATYLTVSSLS
+181 TLYLTVSSIS
-191 LYLALIPDIAMLRDL
+191 LFLALIPDIALFRDL

-218 LGWTGTEGQ
+218 LGWTGTESQ
-227 HHRLDKAI
+227 HRRLERAI
-235 GFVSILVIPVMI
+235 NFMSILVIPVMI

-283 ASVIVVMA
+283 ASVIVVTA

-325 TFAEYITIVY
+325 TFAEYTTIVY
-335 GNDPVHMSIFWSKFT
+335 GNEPIHMAIFWSKLT

-362 LCFVIPLPILAIKK
+362 LCFVIPLPILAVKRT
-376 FRTIRG
+376 RTIRG
-382 TVIVSISIVLGMW
+382 TVVASISIIIGMW

-403 PTLTRQRMPV
+403 PTLTRQRLPIE
-413 QGAFYIPT
+413 QAFYIPT
-421 WVEWSILAGCISLFT
+421 WVEWSILAGCISFFM
-436 LLYVLFT
+436 LLYTLFT
-443 KVFPIVPVWEVR
+443 KVFPIVPIWEVR
-455 EGREKAA
+455 EGRQKSIAEVGE
-462 ATAAARITSYMPETG
+462 RIKTYLPETSTDH
-477 APKE
+477 